1 MPDSALIS
9 PTEEFIGIA
18 TDALKDVI
26 IELQGSLIKHLR
38 QASEDDGMTD
48 FSILV
53 DASDEGRIKAV
64 SVLNDLY
71 LRKARTISVSPNI
84 PQILPC
90 IPLPSNNVN
99 GEGQIDGR
107 APQPDTGNYIRSIVT
122 PWDNEVGNVPKYPS
136 QPPLRYKHTERPEI
150 SSSSAKRKFRG
161 IFSHIPTFGTRESH
175 GGELGYPR
183 GDSNDSM
190 PPHKSAPNSNRSS
203 AMTISSQ
210 ELLDENNPWASELS
224 RSPNETLTTSLHAQQ
239 RSQTEPSG
247 GLQRQSTHES
257 KLASGDVYGGFCK
270 GAYKLQVGLRD
281 GLKLRNQS
289 GSFQGEGYYW
299 ACGSSKCAFEGR
311 ACKKDKEWAFDDAI
325 RESHGV
331 RYRWTFLAKSHVALS
346 KVKHGIYDYRCV
358 FCVSQSH
365 ESLVFRNAKAL
376 MEHVSQHRGQHL
388 DEEIL
393 RKANCINMRDAADEE
408 DFDINLT
415 PVDAKAEPGQAVDWM
430 STDGV
435 SSAWST
441 SEETMSDTN
450 HWRDLTRESIGP
462 GRG

>member
-1 MPDSALIS
+1 MVPDSALIS

-18 TDALKDVI
+18 TDALKDII

-64 SVLNDLY
+64 NVLNDLY
-71 LRKARTISVSPNI
+71 LRKARAIAVPSKI
-84 PQILPC
+84 PQILPRT
-90 IPLPSNNVN
+90 PLPSNDIN

-107 APQPDTGNYIRSIVT
+107 GPRPDTGNYKRSIVT
-122 PWDNEVGNVPKYPS
+122 PRDIEVGNVPEYPS
-136 QPPLRYKHTERPEI
+136 QPSWRYKQTERPNV
-150 SSSSAKRKFRG
+150 SSSSAKRKSRG
-161 IFSHIPTFGTRESH
+161 IFSHIPTFGTRETHAGKHS
-175 GGELGYPR
+175 YPR
-183 GDSNDSM
+183 GNSNDSM
-190 PPHKSAPNSNRSS
+190 PPHKSAPNTNRSS
-203 AMTISSQ
+203 VTAILPQ
-210 ELLDENNPWASELS
+210 ELLDEDNPWASELS
-224 RSPNETLTTSLHAQQ
+224 RSPTETLIASLHIRQG
-239 RSQTEPSG
+239 SQTEPSG
-247 GLQRQSTHES
+247 GIQRQSTNES

-299 ACGSSKCAFEGR
+299 ACGSSKCAFEGC
-311 ACKKDKEWAFDDAI
+311 ACKKGKEWGFDDSI

-331 RYRWTFLAKSHVALS
+331 RYRWLFLAKSHVALS
-346 KVKHGIYDYRCV
+346 KAKNGIYDYRCV
-358 FCVSQSH
+358 FCVSQSQ
-365 ESLVFRNAKAL
+365 ESTVFRNAKVL
-376 MEHVSQHRGQHL
+376 MEHVSHHRGQHL
-388 DEEIL
+388 DEAIL
-393 RKANCINMRDAADEE
+393 RKANCINTRVAAYEE

-415 PVDAKAEPGQAVDWM
+415 PVDAKADPAVDWM
-430 STDGV
+430 STDGA

-441 SEETMSDTN
+441 SEETMSDAN
-450 HWRDLTRESIGP
+450 HWRALMIESIGP